1 MTSQTALSPARGA
14 KQLPQWIDARHTMP
28 GTGLRLAM
36 GLLERWQRRRWRR
49 QLRNLCE
56 LDDHILQ
63 DIGLTRSAL
72 RCAANQ
78 PLLP

>member
-1 MTSQTALSPARGA
+1 
-14 KQLPQWIDARHTMP
+14 MP
-28 GTGLRLAM
+28 GIGLRLAM
-36 GLLERWQRRRWRR
+36 GLLRRWQRRRRWRR
-49 QLRNLCE
+49 QFRNVCE

>member
-1 MTSQTALSPARGA
+1 
-14 KQLPQWIDARHTMP
+14 MP
-28 GTGLRLAM
+28 GTGLSLAM
-36 GLLERWQRRRWRR
+36 GLLGRWQRRRQWRR
-49 QLRNLCE
+49 QLRNVCE

-72 RCAANQ
+72 RCAANR

>member
-1 MTSQTALSPARGA
+1 MS
-14 KQLPQWIDARHTMP
+14 

-36 GLLERWQRRRWRR
+36 GLLRRWQKGRRWRR

-56 LDDHILQ
+56 PDDHILQ

-78 PLLP
+78 PFLP